1 MQPAAQTL
9 EQSCGATLGVLTVF
23 GCWSAALS
31 QGSRLNRHDM
41 TVVPQWCLFYRSV
54 YTLRIALFAASCAL
68 QGDKEKTGELWGLW
82 NLLRFSGQTV
92 ETRDILR
99 AYKGRHRQQVEQQL
113 QDDARRQ
120 LQEQQQG
127 GQGTHAVVPSGAGAG
142 GASAGAAA
150 KPFQIVVLDQ
160 LVGSAGDDED
170 PGLEGLLVE
179 EGEGAAGSSRRRSK
193 QGSRKRHSSDDA
205 AAAAAAGGAVGV
217 AAGEG
222 AAAGTSVGGIAAA
235 DEAWCHE
242 SLLDVLLDDL
252 LPQEG
257 SAGQQQQQQHG
268 PKRQR
273 LRAVLTDS
281 DGEGEGEEAA
291 AAAGQVPVR
300 QLAGHLGLSPVAE
313 GWAEGE
319 VGSDEAMEDSMGGQ
333 EQMSDD
339 SAGGS
344 ARSADGIAQ
353 PVVGVD
359 PVLAVLEEQGTILHV
374 HRHEKV

>member
-1 MQPAAQTL
+1 MSQHET
-9 EQSCGATLGVLTVF
+9 TVI
-23 GCWSAALS
+23 
-31 QGSRLNRHDM
+31 
-41 TVVPQWCLFYRSV
+41 TQWCLVGAVLYRSV
-54 YTLRIALFAASCAL
+54 CTRQIGVCFAAFCAL

-113 QDDARRQ
+113 QDDAHRQ

-127 GQGTHAVVPSGAGAG
+127 DQGTHAVVPSGAGTG

-160 LVGSAGDDED
+160 LVGSAGNEGD
-170 PGLEGLLVE
+170 PGLQGLLLE
-179 EGEGAAGSSRRRSK
+179 EGEGAAGSSSRRRSK

-205 AAAAAAGGAVGV
+205 AAAAAAAGV

-222 AAAGTSVGGIAAA
+222 AAAGTGVGGIAAA
-235 DEAWCHE
+235 DEAWCDE

-257 SAGQQQQQQHG
+257 SAGQQQQQQQQG

-273 LRAVLTDS
+273 RRAALMDS
-281 DGEGEGEEAA
+281 DGEGEEAA
-291 AAAGQVPVR
+291 AAVGQVPAQ

-313 GWAEGE
+313 GWAEWE
-319 VGSDEAMEDSMGGQ
+319 DVSDGAMQDSMGGQ

-339 SAGGS
+339 SGGGS
-344 ARSADGIAQ
+344 AHSAGGIAP

-374 HRHEKV
+374 HRHEKVWSSV